1 MSMTT
6 PPSDEASGRLRDETL
21 RRALAHAPD
30 QASVPDWRL
39 RKAILKMAHE
49 AAGAVEPADQQAKT
63 RPWWRFWGKRQDGG
77 SARMPWNAAFA
88 TVLVACLV
96 TVLWQREPV
105 PGAGSAREAEV
116 APSVASK
123 APAAPQQPRPTESAP
138 VVPAV
143 PESPAPAAAEPA
155 VPVAP
160 APAEAKRQSAAA
172 EDRAGAAG
180 QNRAPSASPPPPS
193 VAAAPP
199 PAPAPL
205 APAARPPA
213 YADEPVPSEAL
224 MARARKFEEEFLAR
238 RQDLASRPPAAAMS
252 PGGTAADAARAAAA
266 PSARSESTEP
276 PTFDA
281 LAQWSRITI
290 TQRGGE
296 SRSLSRA
303 EARELNA
310 LMGSAALSAAGA
322 APLAGTPDW
331 RVTLERNGET
341 LAVFEV
347 ARSQVRWR
355 EGRAPAATGTPSAGA
370 LAALREALRE
380 AVQPPKVETS
390 PPPSPQPPTAP
401 LPEAAPQLEPP
412 RNP

>member
-1 MSMTT
+1 
-6 PPSDEASGRLRDETL
+6 
-21 RRALAHAPD
+21 
-30 QASVPDWRL
+30 
-39 RKAILKMAHE
+39 
-49 AAGAVEPADQQAKT
+49 
-63 RPWWRFWGKRQDGG
+63 
-77 SARMPWNAAFA
+77 
-88 TVLVACLV
+88 
-96 TVLWQREPV
+96 
-105 PGAGSAREAEV
+105 
-116 APSVASK
+116 
-123 APAAPQQPRPTESAP
+123 
-138 VVPAV
+138 
-143 PESPAPAAAEPA
+143 
-155 VPVAP
+155 
-160 APAEAKRQSAAA
+160 
-172 EDRAGAAG
+172 
-180 QNRAPSASPPPPS
+180 
-193 VAAAPP
+193 
-199 PAPAPL
+199 
-205 APAARPPA
+205 
-213 YADEPVPSEAL
+213 

-380 AVQPPKVETS
+380 AVQPPKVEAS

-401 LPEAAPQLEPP
+401 LPEAAPQPEPP